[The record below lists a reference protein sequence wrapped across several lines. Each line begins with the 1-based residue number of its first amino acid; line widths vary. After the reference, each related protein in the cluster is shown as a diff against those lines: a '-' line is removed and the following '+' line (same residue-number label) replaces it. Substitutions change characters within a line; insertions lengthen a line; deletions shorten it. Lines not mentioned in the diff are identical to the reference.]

1 MKRHR
6 RTGSAT
12 SAHSGRSVHDRA
24 PTPPP
29 SKANGA
35 RRLSTDR
42 SPPMP
47 SMATSI
53 TAQAEALLRG
63 PTGGVTTEKS
73 HSAYESL
80 YDMYSGESKHATTLV
95 DDSGRERGHDG
106 TAIQE
111 GTAVEVVEMAN
122 GETIWSIVNG
132 LREDDAES
140 FHASRTSSPDYSRE
154 NRDDMQIF
162 VREHARSASKGSSS
176 SFVSLKKAYQGKN
189 RPETKIYYSSSAQIG
204 RLIENLSQGMDS
216 GSFNFIPGH
225 LSDRSS
231 PASFQSGGDGHLTV
245 EERLEQLL
253 GAMRDP

>member
-1 MKRHR
+1 MKKHR
-6 RTGSAT
+6 RSSSAT
-12 SAHSGRSVHDRA
+12 SAQSARSVHDRA

-29 SKANGA
+29 PKTNGA

-42 SPPMP
+42 SPPVP

-73 HSAYESL
+73 NSAYESL
-80 YDMYSGESKHATTLV
+80 YDMYSGENKHASTLV
-95 DDSGRERGHDG
+95 DDSGRERGHDS
-106 TAIQE
+106 TAAQE

-132 LREDDAES
+132 LREDDVES
-140 FHASRTSSPDYSRE
+140 FNASRTSSPDCARE
-154 NRDDMQIF
+154 NRDDVQIF
-162 VREHARSASKGSSS
+162 VKEHARSTSKGSSS
-176 SFVSLKKAYQGKN
+176 SFSLKKAYQGKN

-216 GSFNFIPGH
+216 GSFNFIPNH
-225 LSDRSS
+225 HSDRSS
-231 PASFQSGGDGHLTV
+231 PSSFQSGGDGHWTV